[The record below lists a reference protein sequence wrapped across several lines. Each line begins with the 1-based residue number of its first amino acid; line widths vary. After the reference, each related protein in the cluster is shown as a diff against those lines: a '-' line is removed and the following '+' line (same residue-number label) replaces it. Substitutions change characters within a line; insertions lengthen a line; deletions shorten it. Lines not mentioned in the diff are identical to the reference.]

1 LTRAVRQIYPVQG
14 PDLPVVATAGD
25 GPLPPAVADL
35 ARLYGNE
42 AQPGP
47 APVLCANMVASTDGA
62 ASADGRS
69 GGLSGPADRM
79 VFTVLRSLADL
90 VLVGAGTARAEHY
103 RPAQAAGLWPELRPP
118 GSPVPPIALVSA
130 HLTVDPDAPLLTA
143 AAPGAQTIV
152 ITTRS
157 ASAGRKAAIA
167 RHARIICAGEE
178 HVDLP
183 AAVAEL
189 GSLGYRRI
197 LCEGGPTLLGSLGQA
212 GLLHELCLTISP
224 LIVAGTEGRIIRSA
238 AADGP
243 GTAATP
249 AAKLTLAHVLADDNF
264 LFCRYLRGQ

>member
-1 LTRAVRQIYPVQG
+1 MRQIYPVQG
-14 PDLPVVATAGD
+14 PDLPVVATVGT
-25 GPLPPAVADL
+25 GPLPSAVAEL

-42 AQPGP
+42 AHPDP

-69 GGLSGPADRM
+69 GGLGGPADRM

-90 VLVGAGTARAEHY
+90 VLVGAGTARAERY
-103 RPAQAAGLWPELRPP
+103 RPAQETGLWTELRPP
-118 GSPVPPIALVSA
+118 GSPVPAIALVSA
-130 HLTVDPDAPLLTA
+130 RLALDPDAPLLTA

-157 ASAGRKAAIA
+157 APADRKAAIG
-167 RHARIICAGEE
+167 RRARIISAGEK
-178 HVDLP
+178 HVDLV

-189 GSLGYRRI
+189 ASLGYRRI
-197 LCEGGPTLLGSLGQA
+197 LCEGGPTLLGSLDQA

-238 AADGP
+238 AGSGS
-243 GTAATP
+243 GTAATA
-249 AAKLTLAHVLADDNF
+249 AAKLTLAHVLADDSF